1 MGRKRA
7 TQVVREL
14 VTDGRSSTQAM
25 FDLDPCGDS
34 RALAEIA
41 AVLVHQL
48 SAATGRD
55 PQVVLDD
62 IERLSRPAAGR
73 SPRA

>member
-7 TQVVREL
+7 VQAVREL
-14 VTDGRSSTQAM
+14 VTDGRSSTLSLIEC
-25 FDLDPCGDS
+25 DVTGDAA
-34 RALAEIA
+34 ALAEMA

-55 PQVVLDD
+55 AALIVDD
-62 IERLSRPAAGR
+62 LGRLPRPAGR

>member
-7 TQVVREL
+7 VQAVREL
-14 VTDGRSSTQAM
+14 VTDGRSSTLGL

-34 RALAEIA
+34 LALAEMA

-48 SAATGRD
+48 AAATGRD
-55 PQVVLDD
+55 AALIVDD
-62 IERLSRPAAGR
+62 LGRLPRPAGR
-73 SPRA
+73 SRRT